1 MSLPTST
8 PIGRLRAA
16 GCKVSTM
23 IGHDPRIGSWL
34 YSVTLPAGIP
44 TGGQSTLGHARTTCY
59 PAGTPKVVTVRA
71 SVYRPGERTDKQLAR
86 AAGVD
91 TARALDQ
98 LADHVENYDRA
109 ASASRQ
115 HYIDTGIYL
124 TRQDTAPVV
133 TVDVG
138 TSSLWSV
145 ESVVK
150 ALGGRI
156 THQKPTEGACG
167 YTTLTIQKEA

>member
-16 GCKVSTM
+16 GCKVSTI
-23 IGHDPRIGSWL
+23 IGHDPNIGSWL
-34 YSVTLPAGIP
+34 YSVTLPDGIP

-71 SVYRPGERTDKQLAR
+71 SVYRVGERTDRQLAR

-98 LADHVENYDRA
+98 LADHVESYDQA
-109 ASASRQ
+109 SSASRQ
-115 HYIDTGIYL
+115 HYIDTGLYL
-124 TRQDTAPVV
+124 TRTDTAPVV
-133 TVDVG
+133 TVDVA
-138 TSSLWSV
+138 TSNLTAMERV
-145 ESVVK
+145 IGL
-150 ALGGRI
+150 LGARI
-156 THQKPTEGACG
+156 LHRVATEGACG